1 MIDVIEP
8 TLEEVYTCV
17 ILGVA
22 SLIFLA
28 YIWVKGKMEEN
39 TSILDRDW
47 DEPNIKEEW

>member
-8 TLEEVYTCV
+8 TLAEVYTCV

-28 YIWVKGKMEEN
+28 FIWIKGKQEDN
-39 TSILDRDW
+39 TVRTRDW
-47 DEPNIKEEW
+47 EEY